1 MHIDSAYTLAE
12 ARACGKMTY
21 LLARD
26 ASGLFDRVW
35 SVHPV
40 ADVSG
45 ADSPAIEI
53 QRIASNHVVVEGK
66 ARLFPL
72 PRFLAPPNLI
82 LSQFALYRL
91 LVRIVREQ
99 QLSVVVGVDPFL
111 SGALAL
117 AVARKT
123 GRPLVIRVSG
133 NADDIYEASGVL
145 AMPRLLP
152 THWLQKAVERFVLRR
167 ADLVTAINRN
177 NLQYAEANGG
187 RKLAILPISANIE
200 PLHRAAPAERTG
212 GGPLLARL
220 GIERGRPALLYVGRL
235 IELKHPEDALRAM
248 ADVMSRRPGTVGIM
262 AGSGDMEPR
271 LKSLATA
278 LGVAGSIRFA
288 GLLDQRELSLLIP
301 HCVALSPSAGQMAV
315 LESALGGA
323 PIVAYDRDFQSEF
336 IADGV
341 NGFMVPFR
349 NWRAMAER
357 AEALLVDPEL
367 FKQMSR
373 GSRKS
378 ALDYM
383 APERTRDAE
392 WAAFARVLGAR

>member
-1 MHIDSAYTLAE
+1 LHIDSAYTLAE
-12 ARACGKMTY
+12 ARARGKMTY
-21 LLARD
+21 LLARH

-40 ADVSG
+40 ADVNG
-45 ADSPAIEI
+45 ADSSAIEI
-53 QRIASNHVVVEGK
+53 HRIASNHAVIEGK

-72 PRFLAPPNLI
+72 LRFLAPLNLI

-111 SGALAL
+111 SGLLAL

-133 NADDIYEASGVL
+133 NADDIYEASGAL

-152 THWLQKAVERFVLRR
+152 THWLQKRIERFVLCR
-167 ADLVTAINRN
+167 ADLITAINRN
-177 NLQYAEANGG
+177 NLQYAKTNGG
-187 RKLAILPISANIE
+187 RRLAILPISANIE
-200 PLHRAAPAERTG
+200 PIHRVTPTERTG
-212 GGPLLARL
+212 GGPLLERL
-220 GIERGRPALLYVGRL
+220 GVERGRPALLYVGRL

-248 ADVMSRRPGTVGIM
+248 AEVISRHPGTVGIM
-262 AGSGDMEPR
+262 AGSGEMERR
-271 LKSLATA
+271 LKSLGTE
-278 LGVAGSIRFA
+278 LGVADHIRFP

-301 HCVALSPSAGQMAV
+301 HCVLLSPSAGQMAV
-315 LESALGGA
+315 LEAALGGA

-349 NWRAMAER
+349 HWRAMAER

-367 FKQMSR
+367 FSRMSIAN
-373 GSRKS
+373 RKS

-392 WAAFARVLGAR
+392 WAAFERVLGDR